1 MKNELN
7 AIALYT
13 RVRTKSTLLAIICRE
28 AAYIIIRAFCG
39 FGTEIAFLH
48 ILCHM
53 LILTPPITGILHRTW
68 PRRHA
73 WGLSEH
79 VPAEGSP
86 GPPEP
91 RLCDLRVNTRTSATR
106 RRCISPGFL
115 KSRPCASLR

>member
-1 MKNELN
+1 MKNTLN
-7 AIALYT
+7 AIALY
-13 RVRTKSTLLAIICRE
+13 RHVRTKSTLLAIICRE
-28 AAYIIIRAFCG
+28 AGYIIIRAFYG

-53 LILTPPITGILHRTW
+53 LILTPPITEVLHRTSARW
-68 PRRHA
+68 RT
-73 WGLSEH
+73 WGLCEH

-91 RLCDLRVNTRTSATR
+91 RLCDLRVNTRTSAPR

-115 KSRPCASLR
+115 DS